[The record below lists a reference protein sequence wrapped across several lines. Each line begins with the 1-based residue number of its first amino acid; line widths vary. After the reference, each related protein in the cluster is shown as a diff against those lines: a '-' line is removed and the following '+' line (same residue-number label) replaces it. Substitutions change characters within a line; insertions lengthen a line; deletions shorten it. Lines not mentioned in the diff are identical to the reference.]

1 MTLFDKDDKMDMF
14 SVKKRGEKVKTGLCF
29 LAVLGI
35 LVVPVST
42 NEIVYAEVENKLE
55 QYVEVEEEPKI
66 VYDGLTKE
74 ELINKI
80 NKSLNSTIS
89 GKGNIIV
96 EHSLKLGLD
105 PYLATAIILHE
116 TGCKWNCSTL
126 VKKCNNVGGQKGK
139 PSCNGGSYKRY
150 DTLDE
155 GLIGYMDNLYYNYI
169 AKGLK
174 TPEQIGPKYAMSKS
188 WAGKVNKYIQE
199 IKS

>member
-1 MTLFDKDDKMDMF
+1 M
-14 SVKKRGEKVKTGLCF
+14 
-29 LAVLGI
+29 
-35 LVVPVST
+35 
-42 NEIVYAEVENKLE
+42 
-55 QYVEVEEEPKI
+55 
-66 VYDGLTKE
+66 
-74 ELINKI
+74 
-80 NKSLNSTIS
+80 
-89 GKGNIIV
+89 
-96 EHSLKLGLD
+96 GLD

-174 TPEQIGPKYAMSKS
+174 TPEQIGPKYAMSKT

>member
-55 QYVEVEEEPKI
+55 QYVEVKEEPEI

-96 EHSLKLGLD
+96 EHSLELGLD
-105 PYLATAIILHE
+105 PYL
-116 TGCKWNCSTL
+116 
-126 VKKCNNVGGQKGK
+126 QQQ
-139 PSCNGGSYKRY
+139 
-150 DTLDE
+150 
-155 GLIGYMDNLYYNYI
+155 LYYM
-169 AKGLK
+169 K
-174 TPEQIGPKYAMSKS
+174 QV
-188 WAGKVNKYIQE
+188 VNGIVVRL
-199 IKS
+199 